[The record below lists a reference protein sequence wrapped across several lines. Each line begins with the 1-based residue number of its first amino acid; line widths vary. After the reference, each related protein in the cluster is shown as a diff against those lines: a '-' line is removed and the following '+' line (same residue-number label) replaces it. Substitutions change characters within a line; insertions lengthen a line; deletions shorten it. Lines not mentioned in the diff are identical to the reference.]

1 VLIGRIGNRQLGR
14 TLRAPLSLG
23 VGLPLLFGSA
33 PAAAAG
39 TGGLLFGGVT
49 TWLGMLAA
57 LLALLAP
64 SRPGDFAGAV
74 AIVVVGALLGAI
86 AARRLQRQ
94 RTRPGATN
102 TATVVRRVARAMQVP
117 GAHAGSSSRR
127 SSADGATRVG
137 SPSLGSS
144 VEGAKVLEAARSR
157 FLGLQA
163 AWDAGDVQAL
173 GRLTTPDMLREL
185 LAVLNDRVGGPS
197 RTDVI
202 TLHAELL
209 ELEELGAAWLASVE
223 FSGLIRESAEQ
234 GAVPF
239 RELWMLAAA
248 KDGAP
253 SWRLA
258 RQQALL

>member
-1 VLIGRIGNRQLGR
+1 MLIGRAGTWQLGR

-33 PAAAAG
+33 PAAAAE
-39 TGGLLFGGVT
+39 TSGLLLGGVT

-64 SRPGDFAGAV
+64 SRPGDVAGAV

-86 AARRLQRQ
+86 AAKRWQRLRPRQ
-94 RTRPGATN
+94 GATS
-102 TATVVRRVARAMQVP
+102 AGAVASA
-117 GAHAGSSSRR
+117 AALALR
-127 SSADGATRVG
+127 STRVRAA
-137 SPSLGSS
+137 SSSLGSGVDS
-144 VEGAKVLEAARSR
+144 ARVLEEARSR

-173 GRLTTPDMLREL
+173 GRLTTPEMLREL

-223 FSGLIRESAEQ
+223 FSGLIRESTEQ

-248 KDGAP
+248 KDGAT